1 MTQEE
6 EQESPQRVGRW
17 RTCCLPFDLWVR
29 SRWTGLGIGLVFVVI
44 FIVACFL
51 LATPWSNL
59 LFNNCDVLQ
68 GTSNG
73 GRCAFS
79 LVYIVGVPLV
89 FCVYVLFLPVLLY
102 RIGKRNEEENGKSF
116 YYEEEEEP

>member
-6 EQESPQRVGRW
+6 EKQDSRVGRW
-17 RTCCLPFDLWVR
+17 RTCCLPFDLCVR
-29 SRWTGLGIGLVFVVI
+29 SRWMGLGIGLVFVVI

-59 LFNNCDVLQ
+59 LFNNCDVLR

-79 LVYIVGVPLV
+79 LVYIIGVPLV
-89 FCVYVLFLPVLLY
+89 FCVYVLFMPVLLY
-102 RIGKRNEEENGKSF
+102 RIGKQNEEKDDNSF
-116 YYEEEEEP
+116 YYQDEEEVE